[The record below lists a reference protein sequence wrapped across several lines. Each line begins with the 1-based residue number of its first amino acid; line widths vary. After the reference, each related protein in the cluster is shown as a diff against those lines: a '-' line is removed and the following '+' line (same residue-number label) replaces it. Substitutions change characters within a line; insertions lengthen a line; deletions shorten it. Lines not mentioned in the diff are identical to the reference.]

1 MTDGGPRLPLTS
13 VVTST
18 AGFRDS
24 KTAGFGGED
33 VFGSVTE
40 RHPLDSA
47 LTSASDV
54 KVHAPEDASNH
65 GIKKYSTYFIEENMY
80 FGSVSER
87 HPLDI
92 VHLQL
97 PHTLTRSITAK
108 ALFLLCLLSKVV
120 FSLKVLTN
128 QNIDDAVED
137 WIDNPDDA
145 VAMYGNITKWNTT
158 EVTSMSTLF
167 EERATFND
175 AISGWDVSSVIYMN
189 RMFLGA
195 SAFNRDISG

>member
-1 MTDGGPRLPLTS
+1 M
-13 VVTST
+13 
-18 AGFRDS
+18 
-24 KTAGFGGED
+24 KT
-33 VFGSVTE
+33 
-40 RHPLDSA
+40 
-47 LTSASDV
+47 
-54 KVHAPEDASNH
+54 
-65 GIKKYSTYFIEENMY
+65 
-80 FGSVSER
+80 
-87 HPLDI
+87 
-92 VHLQL
+92 
-97 PHTLTRSITAK
+97 
-108 ALFLLCLLSKVV
+108 LFLLCLLPTVV